1 MKPDLAAPSR
11 AGVNG
16 RRVRRRIQAEAAPAV
31 RVAIYTRKSVEA
43 GAEERFTSLEA
54 QRAAVEAYVTSQAAN
69 GWVAL
74 PTRYDDNGFTGA
86 HTDRP
91 AFQRLLGDIERGLVD
106 AVGVYRLDRLSRS
119 TLDTLKLLEEFAA
132 HGITVISVTE
142 QFSTATP
149 AGNLMVTIISS
160 LNQYER
166 ETIAERTRDKMLA
179 SRKLGMWT
187 GGQQVLGF
195 DVKDKRLVVNKREA
209 ETVREI
215 FGLYLDLGSAR
226 KVARAL
232 RDRGIRNKRWR
243 TKGGAMRG
251 GKPFQLST
259 LLRFLAN
266 PLYAG
271 KLRAGDE
278 IVDGQHE
285 AIVDEEVWQ
294 AVQDRLAGNRQAEP
308 STFRN
313 KREALLKGLLRCG
326 RCGRAMTHV
335 HTKKGDRRY
344 GYYVCQTSQKEGTD
358 ACPGSRV
365 AARHVESFVVDRI
378 RAIGRDPELL
388 AQVVTEAGKVIGRKR
403 AHATREEQR
412 WDAERERLEMEAVSL
427 LAIVAED
434 GPAARV
440 ARRRMAEI
448 ETAVE
453 DATRRADAA
462 RAQLA
467 EVAPTVDNARLTAA
481 LASWDDVWASV
492 PHRERVRLIN
502 LLLAEVVYDAM
513 AGEVELVFRPGA
525 LNADG

>member
-1 MKPDLAAPSR
+1 MP
-11 AGVNG
+11 V
-16 RRVRRRIQAEAAPAV
+16 EAAPAV
-31 RVAIYTRKSVEA
+31 RVAVYTRKSVEA

-54 QRAAVEAYVTSQAAN
+54 QRTAVEAYVASQAAN
-69 GWVAL
+69 GWTAL

-179 SRKLGMWT
+179 SRKLGLWT
-187 GGQQVLGF
+187 GGQPILGY
-195 DVKDKRLVVNKREA
+195 DAVDKRLVVNQEEA

-215 FGLYLDLGSAR
+215 FGLYLELGSAR
-226 KVARAL
+226 KVAKAL
-232 RDRGIRNKRWR
+232 RERGVVNKRWK
-243 TKGGAMRG
+243 TKGGVMRG
-251 GKPFQLST
+251 GKPFQLTT
-259 LLRFLAN
+259 LLRLLQN

-271 KLRAGDE
+271 RVRAGDE
-278 IVDGQHE
+278 IVEGQHD
-285 AIVDEEVWQ
+285 AILDEKVWQ
-294 AVQDRLAGNRQAEP
+294 AAQDLMAGNRQAQP
-308 STFRN
+308 SSFRN
-313 KREALLKGLLRCG
+313 RHEALLKGILRCG
-326 RCGRAMTHV
+326 QCGKPMTHV

-344 GYYVCQTSQKEGTD
+344 GYYVCQTSQKEGAE
-358 ACPGSRV
+358 ACPGSRA
-365 AARHVESFVVDRI
+365 AARHVEGFVVDRI
-378 RAIGRDPELL
+378 CAIGRDPALL
-388 AQVVTEAGKVIGRKR
+388 AQVVAEAGKVIGRKR
-403 AHATREEQR
+403 AHATREHQR
-412 WDAERERLEMEAVSL
+412 WDAERERLEAEAVSL

-448 ETAVE
+448 EGAVE
-453 DATRRADAA
+453 DATRRTDAA
-462 RAQLA
+462 RAQIA
-467 EVAPTVDNARLTAA
+467 ELAPTVDNARLTAA

-492 PHRERVRLIN
+492 PHRERVRLIQ
-502 LLLAEVVYDAM
+502 LLLAEVVFDAKV
-513 AGEVELVFRPGA
+513 GEVELVFRPGA
-525 LNADG
+525 INADG

>member
-1 MKPDLAAPSR
+1 MKPDLAAPPRS
-11 AGVNG
+11 
-16 RRVRRRIQAEAAPAV
+16 RRRAAPPTL

-54 QRAAVEAYVTSQAAN
+54 QRAAVEAYVTSQAGN
-69 GWVAL
+69 GWQAL

-91 AFQRLLGDIERGLVD
+91 AFQRLLQDVERGAVD
-106 AVGVYRLDRLSRS
+106 AIGVYRLDRLSRS
-119 TLDTLKLLEEFAA
+119 TLDTLKLLEDFGRR
-132 HGITVISVTE
+132 GITVVSVTE

-179 SRKLGMWT
+179 SRRQGLWT
-187 GGQQVLGF
+187 GGAPVLGY
-195 DVKDKRLVVNKREA
+195 DAVDKRLVVNEPEA

-215 FGLYLDLGSAR
+215 FGLYLELGSAR
-226 KVARAL
+226 KVAKAL
-232 RDRGIRNKRWR
+232 RDRGIPNKRWK
-243 TKGGAMRG
+243 TQGGAMRG
-251 GKPFQLST
+251 GKAFQLST

-271 KLRAGDE
+271 KVRAGDE
-278 IVDGQHE
+278 VVDGQHD
-285 AIVDEEVWQ
+285 AILDEKVWQ
-294 AVQDRLAGNRQAEP
+294 AAQDLMEGNRQAQP
-308 STFRN
+308 SSFRN
-313 KREALLKGLLRCG
+313 RHEALLKGILRCG
-326 RCGRAMTHV
+326 QCGKPMTHV
-335 HTKKGDRRY
+335 HTRKGDRRY
-344 GYYVCQTSQKEGTD
+344 AYYVCQTSQKVGAD

-365 AARHVESFVVDRI
+365 AARHVEGFVVDRI
-378 RAIGRDPELL
+378 RAIGRDPELM
-388 AQVVTEAGKVIGRKR
+388 AKVVAEAGKVIGRKR
-403 AHATREEQR
+403 AHANREEQR
-412 WDAERERLEMEAVSL
+412 WDAEHERLEAEAVSL

-462 RAQLA
+462 RAEGTATEGLDA
-467 EVAPTVDNARLTAA
+467 DRARLEAA
-481 LASWDDVWASV
+481 LASWDDVWATV
-492 PHRERVRLIN
+492 PHRERVRL
-502 LLLAEVVYDAM
+502 LHLVLEEVVYDAG
-513 AGEVELVFRPGA
+513 AGEVELAFRPGS
-525 LNADG
+525 DG